1 MPHLPTQ
8 FMSTAPRAASP
19 RTSKPPVPY
28 LGSGKGESNPIAER
42 GSKKSSLISRL
53 DPLKYEVDPLRVA
66 NLMSQTVGNASNNRK
81 YVTDE
86 HTRGL
91 VFDNTSNT

>member
-28 LGSGKGESNPIAER
+28 LGSGKGESNPITKK
-42 GSKKSSLISRL
+42 GITKSSLISRL

-66 NLMSQTVGNASNNRK
+66 NLMSQTAGSVLNRK
-81 YVTDE
+81 YRTDE

-91 VFDNTSNT
+91 VRDNTSNT